1 MAIIAMH
8 NAATGLRALSTQL
21 DVIANNLA
29 NANNDGF
36 KSSRVNFEDILY
48 QSRAQAGVQNAQAD
62 MRPTGIEVGLG
73 VKVSGTQTNWTQG
86 AAVETG
92 QEMDM
97 MIQGD
102 GLFQVRVLNTQG
114 DGIAYT
120 RTGRFFRNANGEM
133 VLNSGEGYKI
143 DPPITFPANT
153 TAVDVSN
160 DGRVFATIPGQTNP
174 QEVGQIQLARFANP
188 QGLKQIGGN
197 LYQQTE
203 ASGTPT
209 LNNPGTDGAGTI
221 IQKYL
226 EASNVDTVSELINLI
241 KTQRTFEM
249 NSKSVQAADDMLQT
263 IGNLKR

>member
-1 MAIIAMH
+1 MAIIAMN

-36 KSSRVNFEDILY
+36 KSSRVNFEDIMY
-48 QSRAQAGVQNAQAD
+48 QEKAQAGVQNAQSD
-62 MRPTGIEVGLG
+62 MRPTGVEVGLG
-73 VKVSGTQTNWTQG
+73 VKVAGTQTNWTQG
-86 AAVETG
+86 SAVETG
-92 QEMDM
+92 QEMDV

-102 GLFQVRVLNTQG
+102 GLFQVKVLSTQG

-153 TAVDVSN
+153 TAVDISS
-160 DGRVFATIPGQTNP
+160 DGRVFATVAGQTNP
-174 QEVGQIQLARFANP
+174 TEVGQIQLARFANP

-197 LYQQTE
+197 LFQRTE
-203 ASGTPT
+203 ASGNPT
-209 LNNPGTDGAGTI
+209 LSNPGSDGSGTLV
-221 IQKYL
+221 QKYL
-226 EASNVDTVSELINLI
+226 EASNVDTVTELIALI

-249 NSKSVQAADDMLQT
+249 NSKSITAADEMLQT